1 MGPPGRDDG
10 RHLPPS
16 RSLPLYTVAGM
27 ILCMHRAFVP
37 VLSAPLGGAYFTDG
51 ETEVHEAKSLVGSH
65 TTCKGQKEG
74 SHPAKLTLP
83 F

>member
-1 MGPPGRDDG
+1 
-10 RHLPPS
+10 
-16 RSLPLYTVAGM
+16 
-27 ILCMHRAFVP
+27 MHWAFVL

-51 ETEVHEAKSLVGSH
+51 ETEVHKAKSLVGGH

-74 SHPAKLTLP
+74 SYPAKLTLS